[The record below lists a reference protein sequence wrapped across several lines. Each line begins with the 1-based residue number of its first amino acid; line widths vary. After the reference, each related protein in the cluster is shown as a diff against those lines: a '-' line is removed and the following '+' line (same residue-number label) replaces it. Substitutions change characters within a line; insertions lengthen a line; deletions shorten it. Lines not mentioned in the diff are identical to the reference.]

1 MKRTL
6 LSILFILIAVVS
18 GCKKQ
23 TETATFGHHLLLTAD
38 PYLPLMQQ
46 EVEQF
51 MSLYPNVKIE
61 VRGTSTRE
69 AIVLLLNDS
78 VHTIVID
85 RQLNE
90 EEKQV
95 AQQAS
100 IRFVESNIAE
110 DGIAVIV
117 HKQNPIPNI
126 TTESVHCIV
135 TKTATEWTQIAES
148 RWSGPIDFVLTGRNS
163 GIYELLQKK
172 IFNESKP
179 LEPNVVMNSQRE
191 VIEYVSIHPYSVGFV
206 AASFLTDESVYV
218 KMLPVFAKSPEGN
231 EKEYLPRQQEIHD
244 SLYPFHYSLYL
255 YNAEA
260 KAAVG
265 VGFSA
270 LVLSNIGQ
278 KIFQRSGLV
287 PVSIPY
293 RTIQLNAE

>member
-6 LSILFILIAVVS
+6 LLMVMISIVVMS
-18 GCKKQ
+18 GCKK
-23 TETATFGHHLLLTAD
+23 TETTISGHRLLLAAD

-51 MSLYPNVKIE
+51 TSLYPEVKME
-61 VRGTSTRE
+61 VLGASTRG
-69 AIVLLLNDS
+69 AIVSLLNDS
-78 VHTIVID
+78 VSTIVID
-85 RQLNE
+85 RQFND

-100 IRFVESNIAE
+100 LRLVENAIAE
-110 DGIAVIV
+110 DGIAIIV
-117 HKQNPIPNI
+117 HKQNPISNI
-126 TTESVHCIV
+126 SMESVQRIV
-135 TKTATEWTQIAES
+135 TKTATSWSQVSGS
-148 RWSGPIDFVLTGRNS
+148 RWSESIDFVLTGRNS
-163 GIYELLQKK
+163 GMYELLQKK
-172 IFNESKP
+172 IFVISKS
-179 LEPNVVMNSQRE
+179 LEPMTVMNSQRD
-191 VIEYVSIHPYSVGFV
+191 VIQYVSAHPHAIGFV
-206 AASFLTDESVYV
+206 AASLLADTSKQV
-218 KMLPVFAKSPEGN
+218 KMLPVLVRSPEGG
-231 EKEYLPRQQEIHD
+231 EMECFPGQQEIHE

-293 RTIQLNAE
+293 RTIQLHAE

>member
-1 MKRTL
+1 MKRISL
-6 LSILFILIAVVS
+6 LMLLILMAVVG
-18 GCKKQ
+18 GCKK
-23 TETATFGHHLLLTAD
+23 TETATSGYRLLLAAD

-51 MSLYPNVKIE
+51 TSLYPQVKME
-61 VRGTSTRE
+61 VRGASTRE
-69 AIVLLLNDS
+69 AIVSLLNDS
-78 VHTIVID
+78 VSTIVID
-85 RQLNE
+85 RQFNE

-95 AQQAS
+95 AMQAS
-100 IRFVESNIAE
+100 LRLVENNIAE
-110 DGIAVIV
+110 DGIAIIV

-126 TTESVHCIV
+126 TLESVHRIV
-135 TKTATEWTQIAES
+135 ITTATEWAQIVES

-163 GIYELLQKK
+163 GMYELLQNK
-172 IFNESKP
+172 IFAGSKP
-179 LEPNVVMNSQRE
+179 LEPNTLMNSQRE
-191 VIEYVSIHPYSVGFV
+191 VILYVSTHPHSVGLV
-206 AASFLTDESVYV
+206 AASLLMDESANVRIV
-218 KMLPVFAKSPEGN
+218 PVLIKSPEGN
-231 EKEYLPRQQEIHD
+231 ERECLPGQQEIHE

-293 RTIQLNAE
+293 RTIQLHAE

>member
-1 MKRTL
+1 MKRIL
-6 LSILFILIAVVS
+6 RSIFFILIIVIS

-23 TETATFGHHLLLTAD
+23 TETATFGYQLLITAD
-38 PYLPLMQQ
+38 PYLPLMQK

-51 MSLYPNVKIE
+51 VSLYPQVKME
-61 VRGTSTRE
+61 MRGASTRE

-78 VHTIVID
+78 VHTIVVD

-100 IRFVESNIAE
+100 IRFVENKIAE
-110 DGIAVIV
+110 DGIAIIV
-117 HKQNPIPNI
+117 NKNNPTPNI
-126 TTESVHCIV
+126 SVETVQSIV
-135 TKTATEWTQIAES
+135 TKAATEWTQIAES
-148 RWSGPIDFVLTGRNS
+148 RWHGSIDFVLTGRNS
-163 GIYELLQKK
+163 GTYELLQKK
-172 IFNESKP
+172 YLIGSKQ
-179 LEPNVVMNSQRE
+179 LEPNAVMNNQRE
-191 VIEYVSIHPYSVGFV
+191 VVQYVSSHPQAIGFV
-206 AASFLTDESVYV
+206 AASFLTYESLNV
-218 KMLPVFAKSPEGN
+218 KMLPVLTRSPKGD
-231 EKEYLPRQQEIHD
+231 EKEYLPGQQEIYE

-255 YNAEA
+255 YNTEA
-260 KAAVG
+260 KATVG

-293 RTIQLNAE
+293 RTIQLHAE